1 MRRAASMENDKT
13 RILVR
18 FRPEISECFELQAIY
33 EGLRVGTIANRV
45 LREEIEKVSRAGKGH
60 IITRDSAEFEE
71 YETAGDGSDPVYVLP
86 NAKEVI
92 AYMPDQARKRG
103 TKVANNKQISFYL
116 TDDEIKV
123 LNEVVYAQ
131 DIRITMDYGEIVTY
145 RFAILALL
153 LNAPE
158 LARREPIAWR

>member
-1 MRRAASMENDKT
+1 
-13 RILVR
+13 
-18 FRPEISECFELQAIY
+18 
-33 EGLRVGTIANRV
+33 
-45 LREEIEKVSRAGKGH
+45 
-60 IITRDSAEFEE
+60 
-71 YETAGDGSDPVYVLP
+71 
-86 NAKEVI
+86 
-92 AYMPDQARKRG
+92 MPDQARKRG

-131 DIRITMDYGEIVTY
+131 DIRIAMDCGEIVTY

-158 LARREPIAWR
+158 LARREPIAWH

>member
-1 MRRAASMENDKT
+1 MRRAATMENDKT

-45 LREEIEKVSRAGKGH
+45 LREEIEKVRREGKGH

-71 YETAGDGSDPVYVLP
+71 YETAGEGSDPVYVLP

-103 TKVANNKQISFYL
+103 TK
-116 TDDEIKV
+116 DDEIKA

-131 DIRITMDYGEIVTY
+131 DIRIAMDCGEIVTY

-158 LARREPIAWR
+158 LARREPIAWH

>member
-1 MRRAASMENDKT
+1 
-13 RILVR
+13 
-18 FRPEISECFELQAIY
+18 
-33 EGLRVGTIANRV
+33 
-45 LREEIEKVSRAGKGH
+45 
-60 IITRDSAEFEE
+60 
-71 YETAGDGSDPVYVLP
+71 
-86 NAKEVI
+86 
-92 AYMPDQARKRG
+92 MPDQARKRG

>member
-1 MRRAASMENDKT
+1 MENDKT

-45 LREEIEKVSRAGKGH
+45 LREEIEKVRRAGKGH

-71 YETAGDGSDPVYVLP
+71 YETAGKGSDPVYVLP

-103 TKVANNKQISFYL
+103 AGADGLIIEVHNNPAKALCDGQQSLTPAQFDDLMKKAEQMTAMLGKQIV
-116 TDDEIKV
+116 K
-123 LNEVVYAQ
+123 
-131 DIRITMDYGEIVTY
+131 
-145 RFAILALL
+145 
-153 LNAPE
+153 
-158 LARREPIAWR
+158 

>member
-45 LREEIEKVSRAGKGH
+45 LREEIEKVRRAGKGH

-71 YETAGDGSDPVYVLP
+71 YETD
-86 NAKEVI
+86 
-92 AYMPDQARKRG
+92 RK
-103 TKVANNKQISFYL
+103 S
-116 TDDEIKV
+116 
-123 LNEVVYAQ
+123 VV
-131 DIRITMDYGEIVTY
+131 
-145 RFAILALL
+145 
-153 LNAPE
+153 
-158 LARREPIAWR
+158 